1 MRTALLVALGLL
13 VLRPSA
19 GWAGDAPAAVA
30 VTKDTAGDTPEV
42 DEPLHLHVRRR
53 AARNGV
59 ALGVLVGWS
68 VASMIGGGVG
78 LATTPAGTAEWSFH
92 QMNLV
97 WGGIDLAIA
106 GAAGAW
112 IAVQTRHPGD
122 EVSILRGGNRLQI
135 LYALNLGLD
144 IGYVA
149 TGLLLQRLGTVE
161 RNPTLEGYGPAI
173 ALQGGVLLALDAILL
188 IGNAALDDRLLSRR
202 RAWAKLPPRL
212 RTPLLMAGLQA
223 AF

>member
-1 MRTALLVALGLL
+1 MRTALPLLLGLL
-13 VLRPSA
+13 LLPSL
-19 GWAGDAPAAVA
+19 GWAGDDSGPVAASEDSA
-30 VTKDTAGDTPEV
+30 DDPPELDDT
-42 DEPLHLHVRRR
+42 LRLHVQRR
-53 AARNGV
+53 AALNGV
-59 ALGVLVGWS
+59 ALGVLGGWS
-68 VASMIGGGVG
+68 VASMVGGGVG
-78 LATTPAGTAEWSFH
+78 MATTSPGTTDWSFH

-161 RNPTLEGYGPAI
+161 GNPTLEGYGPAI
-173 ALQGGVLLALDAILL
+173 ALQGGVLLALDTILL
-188 IGNAALDDRLLSRR
+188 IGNAALDDRLLARR
-202 RAWAKLPPRL
+202 RTWAKLPPRL
-212 RTPLLMAGLQA
+212 RAPLPMAGLQA
-223 AF
+223 VF